1 MPTQIISQIISHTPT
16 WVFALFAALL
26 ALGLSQLRTRTASL
40 ARVTVMPVAMLLLA
54 VSGVVSAFGFGVEGW
69 LALLVWATGAVLV
82 GRWVAL
88 SKNPAGTGYDP
99 VLKQFA
105 LPGSVVP
112 LVLIMGIFC
121 TKYAVGVTLVFHP
134 ELAQHEAFAL
144 VVSGLYGVFSGIFA
158 ARALRLWRLTQP
170 RGPMPLAA

>member
-1 MPTQIISQIISHTPT
+1 MLTLIISHTPT

-26 ALGLSQLRTRTASL
+26 ALGLSQLRTRTASR
-40 ARVTVMPVAMLLLA
+40 ARVTAMPVAMLVLA
-54 VSGVVSAFGFGVEGW
+54 VTGVVSAFGLGRDGL

-82 GRWVAL
+82 GRRVASL
-88 SKNPAGTGYDP
+88 QNPAGTGYDP

-105 LPGSVVP
+105 LPGSAVP

-121 TKYAVGVTLVFHP
+121 TKYAVGVTLGFHP

-144 VVSGLYGVFSGIFA
+144 GVSGLYGVFSGIFA
-158 ARALRLWRLTQP
+158 ARALRLWRLSQP